1 MARSMLMY
9 VGAAA
14 AKIYTY
20 LSRPVAAALTSRTW
34 RLPAVYICTPPQD
47 QWYPH
52 FYHFSYPFIF
62 TSETKAMSNTCKL
75 PSIRLLSLDLPLP
88 GQQEDP
94 YWNPMAASQRAQFQA
109 YPLPYEPIYYQVPG
123 SQGSFSYAQ
132 NARPPALGNLGATPS
147 LTSLLFVGPRA
158 SQGQEPVYDRLV
170 STYPHPVTASAA
182 YSFQSHPLPR
192 LPSSVA
198 SVSGWVPSDCEGDH
212 KHSATND
219 SATVAPVVANAPP
232 PAPGNTA
239 AAASTQS
246 QTPAQTPPTS
256 ALSPSATPQP
266 AEVSLPESPR
276 DSSWKPRKK
285 RQCPECHLYFSN
297 LATHKSTHLKPTNRP
312 HLCKI
317 CHRGFARPNDL
328 FRHFKCHWKEIGA
341 DKGQFRCP
349 FKIGTA
355 DSSDDHCCHTL
366 GIFSRCDTYK
376 NHLKAIHFQYP
387 SGTKKSQRNN
397 VPGNCRLCQKQFS
410 NVDDWITNHID
421 TNECPFASH

>member
-1 MARSMLMY
+1 M
-9 VGAAA
+9 
-14 AKIYTY
+14 
-20 LSRPVAAALTSRTW
+20 AAALTSRTW
-34 RLPAVYICTPPQD
+34 RLPAGIYLQLLPD
-47 QWYPH
+47 FGSSLASAF
-52 FYHFSYPFIF
+52 FYHFHTLPFFSHITH
-62 TSETKAMSNTCKL
+62 TSIMSNTCKL

-88 GQQEDP
+88 GQHEHP
-94 YWNPMAASQRAQFQA
+94 YSNPAAMAGQHPHYQA
-109 YPLPYEPIYYQVPG
+109 YPQSYEPLYYNMPG
-123 SQGSFSYAQ
+123 VHGTFSVSHAMGQG
-132 NARPPALGNLGATPS
+132 PALGNLGATPL
-147 LTSLLFVGPRA
+147 LTNLLFVGPGHE
-158 SQGQEPVYDRLV
+158 QLNDRLV
-170 STYPHPVTASAA
+170 SPYHHPVPQSASAA
-182 YSFQSHPLPR
+182 YSFQTHAPSR

-198 SVSGWVPSDCEGDH
+198 SVSGMAHSDAESEH
-212 KHSATND
+212 KPVTYPPVAT
-219 SATVAPVVANAPP
+219 AAPVVANEPAACASTPTTVPVQAETPAETP
-232 PAPGNTA
+232 PA
-239 AAASTQS
+239 QL
-246 QTPAQTPPTS
+246 
-256 ALSPSATPQP
+256 LSPSATPQP
-266 AEVSLPESPR
+266 LGSTLPESPR

-312 HLCKI
+312 HLCKL

-349 FKIGTA
+349 FKTGAA
-355 DSSDDHCCHTL
+355 DSEDHCCHTL

-397 VPGNCRLCQKQFS
+397 VPGSCRLCQKQFT